1 MRKCSWKAQSETFH
15 YSKVEHQVGR
25 KYGKVLLKVQLCA
38 VLIGNFNLSK
48 ACALEILSRRCE
60 LVNTVTVMYSSQV
73 RALAPTFSGLGPST
87 CTQCLP

>member
-38 VLIGNFNLSK
+38 ELIGNSNLSK

-73 RALAPTFSGLGPST
+73 RALAPTFS
-87 CTQCLP
+87 